1 MGNPNKE
8 QYFFSD
14 QKYICFLTSCQNAV
28 RLTGVPEY
36 SSRYSRKDFTQHQL
50 LTLLL
55 LKEYLGARYRDFTD
69 LVEIMG
75 IVQEQLQLNEIPHYS
90 TLCKFSKRVP
100 ANVLNQLFRKA
111 CSFMMEWKNV
121 PSVVAIDSSGFTP
134 DSASTY
140 YSFRTGKTRHDYLK
154 TTISVNTTYKSLLS
168 FHVTN
173 SRCHDSQIAPIVLRA
188 SHRVKKSTC
197 YVMDKAYDSERIHQL
212 IHEEL
217 ESQSMIPIRDWHAS
231 YVSGKYRQIMANSFD
246 VKTYRRR
253 NMAETVFS
261 ILKRLFGETIYSR
274 SYRQQV
280 KEIKLKCIIFSLD
293 RFLKNQRVFNVL

>member
-1 MGNPNKE
+1 MANPNKE
-8 QYFFSD
+8 HYFFSD

-36 SSRYSRKDFTQHQL
+36 SSRFSRRDFTQHQL

-55 LKEYLGARYRDFTD
+55 FKEYLGAHYRDFVQ

-75 IVQEQLQLNEIPHYS
+75 IIQEQLQLDEIPHYS

-100 ANVLNQLFRKA
+100 ATVLNQLFRKA
-111 CSFMMEWKNV
+111 CSFMTEWK
-121 PSVVAIDSSGFTP
+121 SASSIVAIDSSGFTP
-134 DSASTY
+134 DSSSTY
-140 YSFRTGKTRHDYLK
+140 YSARTGKTRHDYLK
-154 TTISVNTTYKSLLS
+154 TSISVDSDHISLLA
-168 FHVTN
+168 FHVTK
-173 SRCHDSQIAPIVLRA
+173 SRRHDSQIAPIVLR
-188 SHRVKKSTC
+188 SSNRVKKSRC
-197 YVMDKAYDSERIHQL
+197 YVMDKGYDSERIHQL
-212 IHEEL
+212 IHEDL

-231 YVSGKYRQIMANSFD
+231 YVSGKYRQIMASSFD
-246 VKTYRRR
+246 AKTYGRR

-280 KEIKLKCIIFSLD
+280 KEIKLKCIIFSID